1 MSTWKKLFAVLFP
14 LFVLLPAACARLAV
28 KPPSVTVAGIE
39 IIEAGFFEQRFAF
52 TLRVQNPNE
61 IDIPLKGL
69 RFAVEIN
76 GRPFARGVS
85 DQVVTIPRL
94 GEEIIDVTAVSTIT
108 GLLRLVDEW
117 RRGDATSL
125 SYRISGTLST
135 ALPGGID
142 FEESG
147 VLETPRPTRDNS
159 SHDDD

>member
-1 MSTWKKLFAVLFP
+1 MEKLFVLLLP
-14 LFVLLPAACARLAV
+14 VILLLPAACARLAV

-39 IIEAGFFEQRFAF
+39 IIEAGFLEQRFAF
-52 TLRVQNPNE
+52 KLRVQNPNE
-61 IDIPLKGL
+61 MDIPLQGL
-69 RFAVEIN
+69 SFAVEIN

-94 GEEIIDVTAVSTIT
+94 GEEVIDVTAASTIT

-117 RRGDATSL
+117 RRGDTTSL

-147 VLETPRPTRDNS
+147 VLETPRPGRNNS
-159 SHDDD
+159 PQEN